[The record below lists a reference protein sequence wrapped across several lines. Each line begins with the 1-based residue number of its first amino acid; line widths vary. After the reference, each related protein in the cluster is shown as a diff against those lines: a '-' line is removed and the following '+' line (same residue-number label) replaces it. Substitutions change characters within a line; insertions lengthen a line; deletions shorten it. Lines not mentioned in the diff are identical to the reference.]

1 MLNASTNREAAM
13 PTPNRPGGA
22 APVQAGLMQYLPL
35 DKTLKDAQKLFARF
49 REAPG
54 FREYLRRRAAFV
66 VPAVALFA
74 MTSIACTAA
83 VVIFLAE
90 RHAMLALPGMVL
102 APFVLVGSFFVETFV
117 FFSWIEGRALS
128 HALGRPRKEPLDF
141 GQLPRVP
148 WVLCAVFLILPFW
161 VLSAVSF
168 TASVVLM
175 LLAVGIVVTIARF
188 DR

>member
-1 MLNASTNREAAM
+1 MS
-13 PTPNRPGGA
+13 TPNRQAEPA
-22 APVQAGLMQYLPL
+22 SVQAGLMEYLSPE
-35 DKTLKDAQKLFARF
+35 KTLKDAQKLFARF

-54 FREYLRRRAAFV
+54 FREYVRRRAVFV

-74 MTSIACTAA
+74 LTSIACTAA

-90 RHAMLALPGMVL
+90 RHALLALPGMLL
-102 APFVLVGSFFVETFV
+102 APFVLLGSFFVEAFV
-117 FFSWIEGRALS
+117 FFSWMEGRALA